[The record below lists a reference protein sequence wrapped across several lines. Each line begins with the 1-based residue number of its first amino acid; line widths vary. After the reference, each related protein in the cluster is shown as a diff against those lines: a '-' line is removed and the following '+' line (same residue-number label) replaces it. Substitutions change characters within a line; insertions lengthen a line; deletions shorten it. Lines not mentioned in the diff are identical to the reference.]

1 MLPENVMQNADA
13 AAVAAKFGVGTPGA
27 AVVEAKNEFNEVTLV
42 IDDARIVEVCDFLK
56 TTRNFN
62 RLCAVSGVD
71 WLPADPRFEIVYSL
85 HSTTDWRRF
94 RLKCRVSEEI
104 DSVYSVWR
112 AADWYEREI
121 FDMFGVKFRNHPDL
135 KRILMPE
142 DWVGHPLRKDYPVHG
157 YRYSYQNE

>member
-13 AAVAAKFGVGTPGA
+13 AAIAAKFGA
-27 AVVEAKNEFNEVTLV
+27 AVVEAKNEFHEVTLV
-42 IDDARIVEVCDFLK
+42 IDPANIVELCRYLK
-56 TTRNFN
+56 TERQFN

-71 WLPADPRFEIVYSL
+71 WLPADPRFEVVYSL
-85 HSTTDWRRF
+85 QSTSDWRRL
-94 RLKCRVSEEI
+94 RLKCRVNEEI

-142 DWVGHPLRKDYPVHG
+142 DWVGHPLRKDYPIHG
-157 YRYSYQNE
+157 HRYSYQNE

>member
-1 MLPENVMQNADA
+1 MLPENVMQNDDA
-13 AAVAAKFGVGTPGA
+13 AALSGKFGESIA
-27 AVVEAKNEFNEVTLV
+27 EAKNEFHEVTLV
-42 IDDARIVEVCDFLK
+42 VAPAKIVEVCRYLK
-56 TTRNFN
+56 TELKFN

-71 WLPADPRFEIVYSL
+71 WLPADPRFEVVYSL
-85 HSTTDWRRF
+85 QSTVNWRRL
-94 RLKCRVSEEI
+94 RLKCRVNEEI

-112 AADWYEREI
+112 SADWYEREI

-157 YRYSYQNE
+157 HRYSYQNE